1 MKTCASFRRQ
11 ASRTRREDRGWTT
24 CHRASGGGSKYVV
37 DGKIENL
44 SGKKVILEKLSLQ
57 QITAIDSATL
67 DKDGKFKLSNYAD
80 KGFYRLRVDSYAW
93 ILLLENSNFKFT
105 SDSKDPIGYTV
116 AGTDS
121 STELLEAER

>member
-1 MKTCASFRRQ
+1 MKNILFVILFSAFFSCTS
-11 ASRTRREDRGWTT
+11 
-24 CHRASGGGSKYVV
+24 SGGGSKYVV

-57 QITAIDSATL
+57 QIIAIDSATL

-93 ILLLENSNFKFT
+93 ILLLENSKFYVF
-105 SDSKDPIGYTV
+105 SKF
-116 AGTDS
+116 
-121 STELLEAER
+121 